1 MYVNPWYAGVLIAK
15 LSKLSNYKNL
25 LRDCEI
31 FANLRC
37 KLHWPPLI
45 ITVCDGPAQINLG
58 K

>member
-1 MYVNPWYAGVLIAK
+1 MVGWREIAK

-37 KLHWPPLI
+37 KLH
-45 ITVCDGPAQINLG
+45 
-58 K
+58 